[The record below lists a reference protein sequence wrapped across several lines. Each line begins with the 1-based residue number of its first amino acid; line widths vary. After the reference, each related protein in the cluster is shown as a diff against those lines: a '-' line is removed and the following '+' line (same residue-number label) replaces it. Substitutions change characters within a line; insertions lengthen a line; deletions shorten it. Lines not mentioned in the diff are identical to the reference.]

1 MPYFPQHP
9 RKNLNLLSLCI
20 ALYYLY
26 LYTCFVPL
34 SLSHI
39 FSNGWWLFHTMSFTG
54 GSQHHSPAV
63 PRLRLRRR
71 KPKNSNRFRLL
82 GPPPTTPHSSWKFE
96 DNKNDLVFNYHHH
109 HTKLVSELFQR
120 GRVQASARKLAAG
133 LWRLLG
139 APHCQLVTF
148 LIFAITVFS
157 MGEYCLLNK

>member
-1 MPYFPQHP
+1 
-9 RKNLNLLSLCI
+9 
-20 ALYYLY
+20 
-26 LYTCFVPL
+26 
-34 SLSHI
+34 
-39 FSNGWWLFHTMSFTG
+39 MSFTG